1 MWKEKIILIYGLANK
16 GQTMWNWGLFNADV
30 RGPLRPIS
38 LLGRKLSLPD
48 SLPLYL
54 LKYLSLMIRKGFPGG
69 VMVKNLH
76 ANAGNITG
84 AESLGWED
92 SLEKSLATHS
102 RNLVWKMAWTEEPA
116 GLWSIG
122 LHRVGHDWSDLAH
135 THTWKSMH
143 MVPFYK
149 QTKKA
154 YVKLMASSSLSFN
167 VQGCVPVLL
176 ED

>member
-1 MWKEKIILIYGLANK
+1 M
-16 GQTMWNWGLFNADV
+16 
-30 RGPLRPIS
+30 
-38 LLGRKLSLPD
+38 GRKLSLPD

-122 LHRVGHDWSDLAH
+122 LQSQTQLKQFSRRVAR
-135 THTWKSMH
+135 
-143 MVPFYK
+143 
-149 QTKKA
+149 
-154 YVKLMASSSLSFN
+154 
-167 VQGCVPVLL
+167 
-176 ED
+176 